1 MASAHLLSAVG
12 GEGLL
17 EVDSNPNPLRA
28 LLAQPFPR
36 LADGAFALA
45 DAPGIGA
52 EPDMGAARPF
62 LAATHEAA

>member
-28 LLAQPFPR
+28 LLAQPFPQ
-36 LADGAFALA
+36 LANGAFALA
-45 DAPGIGA
+45 DAPGIGV
-52 EPDMGAARPF
+52 EPAMEAASRF
-62 LAATHEAA
+62 LVARHEAA